1 MKRKPNLICT
11 ILSWI
16 FKKSDDKEQEKK
28 NDAKKK
34 NQQNRKK
41 RAQSLKESVSN
52 YSSQDSSSYYNDY
65 EYYKKHIYSNDFRRP
80 KEHIPQ
86 RNIMKRP
93 KHQNL
98 NISPINNDQKPE
110 VYCYD
115 EENRSFY
122 LNNEISQE
130 ICEFDTR
137 RNPNSSENLNH
148 NEFPS
153 SFLRENKIR
162 KYFININHRHECWR
176 EYEFPFDFS
185 VQIILLVP
193 REGKPRIRMEDL
205 KIFLPKESELKYLV
219 N

>member
-34 NQQNRKK
+34 NQQNRRK

-80 KEHIPQ
+80 KEHIPE

-93 KHQNL
+93 K
-98 NISPINNDQKPE
+98 QKPE

-137 RNPNSSENLNH
+137 RNPNSSEILNH
-148 NEFPS
+148 NDELPS
-153 SFLRENKIR
+153 SILSENKIR
-162 KYFININHRHECWR
+162 KYFININHKHECWR

-193 REGKPRIRMEDL
+193 RERKSRITMEDL
-205 KIFLPKESELKYLV
+205 KIFLSKESELKYLV
-219 N
+219 